1 MKKIILMMF
10 TVLILMS
17 CERNLSPYV
26 ETGILV
32 QNTGSELVIWR
43 KHGVDYSYDFNEKT
57 LNQANKIPVGSQV
70 ILTIQ
75 PSIRWYRSHKCLD
88 VKMIK

>member
-17 CERNLSPYV
+17 CERDLSPYV

-43 KHGVDYSYDFNEKT
+43 NRGVDYSYDFNEKI
-57 LNQANKIPVGSQV
+57 LNQANKIPIGSQV

-75 PSIRWYRSHKCLD
+75 PNIKWYGLDKCID

>member
-43 KHGVDYSYDFNEKT
+43 NRGVDYSYDFNEKI
-57 LNQANKIPVGSQV
+57 LNQANKIPIGSQV

-75 PSIRWYRSHKCLD
+75 PSIEWYGLDKCID